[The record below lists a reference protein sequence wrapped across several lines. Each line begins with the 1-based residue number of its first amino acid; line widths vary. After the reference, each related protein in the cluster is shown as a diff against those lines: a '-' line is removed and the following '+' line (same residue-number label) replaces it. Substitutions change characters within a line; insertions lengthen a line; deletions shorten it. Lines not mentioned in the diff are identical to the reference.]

1 MQSSTNKNKGKL
13 FKVTKTLSSSIT
25 TAHVIVQNEITL
37 ILGKPALFSEPVEE
51 ELDTSPDPLAEL
63 RSLPNDNEEP
73 RPDVDVEESEVCR
86 P

>member
-1 MQSSTNKNKGKL
+1 MVLKL
-13 FKVTKTLSSSIT
+13 FLRSPKHLSSSIT
-25 TAHVIVQNEITL
+25 TVQNVITL